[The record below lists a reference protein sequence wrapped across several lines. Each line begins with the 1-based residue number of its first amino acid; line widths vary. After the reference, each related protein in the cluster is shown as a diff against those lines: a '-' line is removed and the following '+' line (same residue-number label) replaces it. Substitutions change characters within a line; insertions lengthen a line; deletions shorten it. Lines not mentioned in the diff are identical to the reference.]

1 MEQLYNLVMFV
12 TEDRKTGKWCRSHV
26 FVYASATLS
35 RDRLELQT
43 RATKSRD
50 KIACVTSSYKLSRQK
65 LLPNDTIRIR
75 CDICVRL
82 KTGC

>member
-12 TEDRKTGKWCRSHV
+12 KEDRKTGKWCRSHV

-50 KIACVTSSYKLSRQK
+50 KIACVTSSYKL
-65 LLPNDTIRIR
+65 LPNDTIRIR